1 MWRWTVEGWSRCHQ
15 LMELG
20 RGSSEKCL
28 RNLQNVEMSSKSGR
42 EMASLGNWT
51 EQLSRGSCCSRHLKW
66 TYCQRTALSV
76 VEQQKKYTCRS
87 SLKSQVINWDI
98 LKGGMGVLQQ
108 FSRPVYPAKVC
119 VETKFHTLCVFIN
132 TFPKN
137 RFLAIFQQLHW
148 IEGKGR
154 TSSGDLS
161 AV

>member
-42 EMASLGNWT
+42 EIASLGNWT

-66 TYCQRTALSV
+66 THCQQTVLSL

-87 SLKSQVINWDI
+87 SLKSQVIGHKLRHLKRRYGYGCLATIFKTCLVSI
-98 LKGGMGVLQQ
+98 LQRYVLKLSSIQC
-108 FSRPVYPAKVC
+108 VC
-119 VETKFHTLCVFIN
+119 
-132 TFPKN
+132 
-137 RFLAIFQQLHW
+137 
-148 IEGKGR
+148 
-154 TSSGDLS
+154 LS
-161 AV
+161 KLSQKPDF